1 MALDHV
7 GLNHLTWTRRV
18 LVDEQDRLPELLATS
33 AEALARRS
41 GLPADKAAG
50 GVASYYLRHFYEH
63 DHVVEQQRSQPSRA
77 QEVAEIE
84 SQLLEIYANPAV
96 DEKPAL
102 LQQRGGAYYSEAA
115 VDLMASLI
123 TDRGDVQ
130 VVNLR
135 NHGTLAF
142 LADQVVIEVPA
153 RVRARPA
160 TADAA
165 TSRAAPRWPHC
176 PRLGVRGAGAGR
188 CYPRWA
194 GAGVPRLAGSPAHR
208 ATRLPTS

>member
-1 MALDHV
+1 ML
-7 GLNHLTWTRRV
+7 RR
-18 LVDEQDRLPELLATS
+18 LAVW
-33 AEALARRS
+33 
-41 GLPADKAAG
+41 P
-50 GVASYYLRHFYEH
+50 SYYLRYFYEH
-63 DHVVEQQRSQPSRA
+63 DHVVEQQRSQPSRP

-84 SQLLEIYANPAV
+84 RQLLEIYANPAV

-142 LADQVVIEVPA
+142 L
-153 RVRARPA
+153 R
-160 TADAA
+160 
-165 TSRAAPRWPHC
+165 
-176 PRLGVRGAGAGR
+176 
-188 CYPRWA
+188 
-194 GAGVPRLAGSPAHR
+194 
-208 ATRLPTS
+208 